1 MKGERLCVCSAG
13 GNEESE
19 LYELQTAHDW
29 SEEEER
35 DRGGED
41 EDYDDD
47 GDLASSP
54 SIWGTPHQHS
64 FELTFSYIAI
74 AEAEAVGATRHH
86 REGSGRRRGGARL
99 GRTPLVRTDTLET
112 LLPLDSPD
120 VEWDPHAFLTL
131 EEAEEGARRRREE
144 EEEESERRERLA
156 ESEAGPRQSSLL
168 DGDLEALERNVTLGR
183 ERGRRESPQHH
194 HGEGEE
200 GRRRGW
206 GGEGERG
213 RERKG
218 LGRGRVRRRRLGI
231 QWERRKRGGRREDE
245 SKERRRLDVQCEV
258 FREVESI

>member
-1 MKGERLCVCSAG
+1 MCVCSAG

-74 AEAEAVGATRHH
+74 AEAEAVGAMRHH

-99 GRTPLVRTDTLET
+99 GRTPPVRTDPLEA
-112 LLPLDSPD
+112 LPPLDPPD
-120 VEWDPHAFLTL
+120 AEWDPPALPTPGGRG
-131 EEAEEGARRRREE
+131 EGAPC
-144 EEEESERRERLA
+144 A
-156 ESEAGPRQSSLL
+156 A
-168 DGDLEALERNVTLGR
+168 
-183 ERGRRESPQHH
+183 
-194 HGEGEE
+194 
-200 GRRRGW
+200 
-206 GGEGERG
+206 
-213 RERKG
+213 
-218 LGRGRVRRRRLGI
+218 
-231 QWERRKRGGRREDE
+231 
-245 SKERRRLDVQCEV
+245 
-258 FREVESI
+258 

>member
-1 MKGERLCVCSAG
+1 MKGERLCLCSAG

-131 EEAEEGARRRREE
+131 EEAEEGARRRRREE
-144 EEEESERRERLA
+144 EEERGRREREA
-156 ESEAGPRQSSLL
+156 ESEAGPRRSSLV
-168 DGDLEALERNVTLGR
+168 GGEPAARERNVTLGR
-183 ERGRRESPQHH
+183 EAGRSESHQPHPCVA
-194 HGEGEE
+194 GE
-200 GRRRGW
+200 GRRRG
-206 GGEGERG
+206 G
-213 RERKG
+213 
-218 LGRGRVRRRRLGI
+218 
-231 QWERRKRGGRREDE
+231 
-245 SKERRRLDVQCEV
+245 S
-258 FREVESI
+258 